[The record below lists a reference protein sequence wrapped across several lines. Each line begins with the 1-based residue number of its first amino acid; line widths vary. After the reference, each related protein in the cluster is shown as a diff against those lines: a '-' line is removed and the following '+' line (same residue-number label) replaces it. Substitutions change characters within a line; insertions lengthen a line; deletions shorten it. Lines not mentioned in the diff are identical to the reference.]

1 VRAVIKASPRP
12 GIAITE
18 AEEPSAGPGEVL
30 LRVVAASICGT
41 DIHLYDWNPW
51 ARARVRLPRVM
62 GHEICGE
69 VVALGDGVNGRAR
82 VGDRVAVESHLVCH
96 RCPACL
102 RGDFHVCAATRILG
116 VDVDGGFAGLVAIPA
131 ENAWP
136 VGPEMAPAVAAAM
149 EPFGNA
155 VHACSCGE
163 LEGATVAV
171 FGCGPIGCAAVAVA
185 KARGAARVVAVE
197 PNRYRLELAGRMGA
211 DALVQS
217 GEGSAEAAVRRAA
230 GGEVDCALEMSGA
243 PVAVVAATRSVRTGG
258 WISLLGIGDAPTRL
272 DLSQDVVMRGITLYG
287 VTGRRLFA
295 TWEETSAHL
304 KSGAIDAEALI
315 THRFAMADIEEAIQL
330 IKSGRCGKVSLTP

>member
-1 VRAVIKASPRP
+1 MRAVIKASPRP
-12 GIAITE
+12 GIAIRE
-18 AEEPSAGPGEVL
+18 VEEPSAGPGEVL

-69 VVALGDGVNGRAR
+69 VIALGAGAEGRAS

-102 RGDFHVCAATRILG
+102 RGDFHVCEATRILG
-116 VDVDGGFAGLVAIPA
+116 VDADGGFASLVAIPA

-136 VGPEMAPAVAAAM
+136 VGPEVAPEVAAAM

-155 VHACSCGE
+155 VHACSYRE
-163 LEGATVAV
+163 MTGATVAV

-185 KARGAARVVAVE
+185 KARGAAWVVAVE

-211 DALVQS
+211 DALVQA
-217 GEGSAEAAVRRAA
+217 GAESAEAAARRAA
-230 GGEVDCALEMSGA
+230 RGDVDCALEMSGA
-243 PVAVVAATRSVRTGG
+243 PVAVVAATRLVRSGG
-258 WISLLGIGDAPTRL
+258 WVSLLGIGDAPTTL
-272 DLSQDVVMRGITLYG
+272 DLSQDVVMRGVTLHG
-287 VTGRRLFA
+287 VTGRRLYA
-295 TWEETSAHL
+295 TWGETSAYLH
-304 KSGAIDAEALI
+304 SGAIDASALI
-315 THRFAMADIEEAIQL
+315 THHYAMDDIEEAIAL
-330 IKSGRCGKVSLTP
+330 IKSGRCGKVSLRP